1 MSTRRV
7 RVDVALVQRGLVDSA
22 DAARVLIDEGVV
34 LANGSVVLTHSRQV
48 APSDELLL
56 KVVDQFVSRGG
67 IKLDAALTAFNIDVS
82 DQRALD
88 AGSSTGGFTDCLLQR
103 GVAEVVAIDVGK
115 SQMHERV
122 ATNHRVVVIDAFN
135 VRQLEDDVLDLP
147 VSLRNEFDLVVADLS
162 FISLKSVSRALT
174 ARLSQ
179 SGSLVVLVKPQF
191 EATKLEVDKSQ
202 GVIADQAIRDRVIGE
217 VNESFADQGWAVHGC
232 IESPIHGAEGNVE
245 YLVWYRFK
253 AW

>member
-22 DAARVLIDEGVV
+22 DAARALIDEGVV
-34 LANGSVVLTHSRQV
+34 LANGSVVMTHSRQV
-48 APSDELLL
+48 APSDELLV

-147 VSLRNEFDLVVADLS
+147 VPLRSEFDLVVADLS

-179 SGSLVVLVKPQF
+179 SGNLVVLVKPQF

-202 GVIADQAIRDRVIGE
+202 GVIADQAIRDRVVGE

-253 AW
+253 A

>member
-1 MSTRRV
+1 VSTRRV

-22 DAARVLIDEGVV
+22 DAARALIDEGVV

-48 APSDELLL
+48 APSDELLV

-253 AW
+253 A

>member
-1 MSTRRV
+1 VSTRRV

-48 APSDELLL
+48 APSDELLV

-253 AW
+253 T

>member
-1 MSTRRV
+1 VSTRRV
-7 RVDVALVQRGLVDSA
+7 RVDVALVQRGLVDSS
-22 DAARVLIDEGVV
+22 DAARALIDEGVV

-48 APSDELLL
+48 APSDELLV

-122 ATNHRVVVIDAFN
+122 TTNHRVVVIDAFN

-147 VSLRNEFDLVVADLS
+147 VSLRNKFDLVVADLS

-253 AW
+253 A

>member
-1 MSTRRV
+1 VSTRRV

-48 APSDELLL
+48 APSDELLV

-122 ATNHRVVVIDAFN
+122 ATNPRVVAIDAFN

-253 AW
+253 A

>member
-1 MSTRRV
+1 MSTRRI

-22 DAARVLIDEGVV
+22 DAARTLIDEGVV
-34 LANGSVVLTHSRQV
+34 LANGSVVMSHSRQV
-48 APSDELLL
+48 APSDELLV

-103 GVAEVVAIDVGK
+103 GVSEVVAIDVGK

-122 ATNHRVVVIDAFN
+122 ATNSRVVVIDAFN

-174 ARLSQ
+174 ARLSR
-179 SGSLVVLVKPQF
+179 SGNLVVLVKPQF

-245 YLVWYRFK
+245 YLVWYRFES
-253 AW
+253 

>member
-1 MSTRRV
+1 VSTRRV

-48 APSDELLL
+48 APSDELLV

-217 VNESFADQGWAVHGC
+217 VNESFADQGWAVHGL

-253 AW
+253 T

>member
-48 APSDELLL
+48 APSDELLV

-88 AGSSTGGFTDCLLQR
+88 AGSSTGGFTDCPLQR

-253 AW
+253 A

>member
-48 APSDELLL
+48 APSDELLV

-115 SQMHERV
+115 SQMHERI

-147 VSLRNEFDLVVADLS
+147 VSLRNKFDLVVADLS

-217 VNESFADQGWAVHGC
+217 VNESFADQGWAVHGL

-253 AW
+253 A

>member
-7 RVDVALVQRGLVDSA
+7 RVDVALVQRGLVDSS
-22 DAARVLIDEGVV
+22 DAARALIDEGVV

-48 APSDELLL
+48 APSDELLV

-147 VSLRNEFDLVVADLS
+147 ASLRNEFDLVVADLS

-202 GVIADQAIRDRVIGE
+202 GVIADQAVRDRVIGE

-253 AW
+253 A

>member
-48 APSDELLL
+48 APSDELLV

-217 VNESFADQGWAVHGC
+217 VNESFADQGWAVHGL

-253 AW
+253 T

>member
-7 RVDVALVQRGLVDSA
+7 RVDVALVQRGLVDSS
-22 DAARVLIDEGVV
+22 DAARALIDEGVV

-48 APSDELLL
+48 APSDELLV

-202 GVIADQAIRDRVIGE
+202 GVIADQAIRDRVVGE

-253 AW
+253 A

>member
-1 MSTRRV
+1 VSTRRV
-7 RVDVALVQRGLVDSA
+7 RVDVALVQRGLADSA
-22 DAARVLIDEGVV
+22 DVARSLIDEGVV
-34 LANGSVVLTHSRQV
+34 LANGSVVMTHSRQV
-48 APSDELLL
+48 APSDELLV

-67 IKLDAALTAFNIDVS
+67 IKLDAALSAFNIDVS

-202 GVIADQAIRDRVIGE
+202 GVIADQAIRDRVVGE

-245 YLVWYRFK
+245 YLVWYRFE
-253 AW
+253 A

>member
-1 MSTRRV
+1 VSTRRV

-253 AW
+253 A

>member
-1 MSTRRV
+1 VSTRRV
-7 RVDVALVQRGLVDSA
+7 RVDVALVQRGLVDSS
-22 DAARVLIDEGVV
+22 DAARALIDEGVV

-48 APSDELLL
+48 APSDELLV

-122 ATNHRVVVIDAFN
+122 TTNHRVVVIDAFN

-245 YLVWYRFK
+245 YLVWYRFE
-253 AW
+253 A

>member
-1 MSTRRV
+1 VSTRRV

-48 APSDELLL
+48 APSDELLV

-115 SQMHERV
+115 SQMHERI

-147 VSLRNEFDLVVADLS
+147 VSLRNKFDLVVADLS

-253 AW
+253 A